1 MARRK
6 GHEWALEFTTRST
19 PAKKLL
25 TGIDLVSLDEA
36 GKIKEFTVLARP
48 PNAVALLKD
57 EMMRR
62 VPMRLAAMKAKKAMG
77 LL

>member
-1 MARRK
+1 M
-6 GHEWALEFTTRST
+6 
-19 PAKKLL
+19 
-25 TGIDLVSLDEA
+25 
-36 GKIKEFTVLARP
+36 IKVFTVLARP
-48 PNAVALLKD
+48 PNAVGLLKD